1 MFPEFNNKKI
11 IVFYVN
17 GFDMF
22 FYNFPK
28 GESIQMKNVTF
39 YDVNLNES
47 DFFHIDGH
55 LNNQGHKKIA
65 TRLEKILK

>member
-1 MFPEFNNKKI
+1 
-11 IVFYVN
+11 
-17 GFDMF
+17 MF

-28 GESIQMKNVTF
+28 GQSIQMKNVTF

-47 DFFHIDGH
+47 DFFHINGH